1 MNEQQM
7 GRFSVEFEI
16 VNDEDLIL
24 AKRGHLDPSQV
35 RRKTI
40 SGCVDTGAS
49 RLVLPQSVVEE
60 LGLPSR
66 GTMRVRYADE
76 RKAVLNVVDEARVF
90 LFGRTGTFTA
100 AVEPNREEALIGAI
114 VLEDLDFL
122 VDCPTQ
128 KLVPRDPEMVFT
140 ELE

>member
-1 MNEQQM
+1 MNEQEM
-7 GRFSVEFEI
+7 GRFSVEFEV
-16 VNDEDLIL
+16 VNDDDLSL
-24 AKRGHLDPSQV
+24 AKSGHLDPSQV

-60 LGLPSR
+60 LGLPHR

-76 RKAVLNVVDEARVF
+76 RKAVLNVVDEARIF
-90 LFGRTGTFTA
+90 LLGRTGTFTA
-100 AVEPNREEALIGAI
+100 AVEPNRNQALIGAI
-114 VLEDLDFL
+114 VLDFL
-122 VDCPTQ
+122 VDCPAQ

-140 ELE
+140 DIE